1 MSAEEVNVVAI
12 MYPKAGKHDELA
24 AHIAELTR
32 QVHAHE
38 PDTLIYYSFSI
49 KDGNEIMVVE
59 RYRDQE
65 ALQIHLLNPYFQ
77 EFGKN
82 ASGLME
88 RPYDV
93 KVGSGFLPGSV
104 SVTRAEN

>member
-12 MYPKAGKHDELA
+12 MYPKPGKHDE
-24 AHIAELTR
+24 
-32 QVHAHE
+32 AHE
-38 PDTLIYYSFSI
+38 PDTLIYYAFSI

-59 RYRDQE
+59 RYRNQE

-77 EFGKN
+77 DFGKK
-82 ASGLME
+82 AKELME

-93 KVGSGFLPGSV
+93 KVGSGFLSGSA
-104 SVTRAEN
+104 SVTRA

>member
-12 MYPKAGKHDELA
+12 MYPKPGKHDELSS
-24 AHIAELTR
+24 HLSELTR
-32 QVHAHE
+32 QVQAHE
-38 PDTLIYYSFSI
+38 PDTLIYYAFSI

-59 RYRDQE
+59 RYRNQE

-77 EFGKN
+77 DFGKK
-82 ASGLME
+82 AKELME

-93 KVGSGFLPGSV
+93 KVGSGFLSGSA
-104 SVTRAEN
+104 SVTRA